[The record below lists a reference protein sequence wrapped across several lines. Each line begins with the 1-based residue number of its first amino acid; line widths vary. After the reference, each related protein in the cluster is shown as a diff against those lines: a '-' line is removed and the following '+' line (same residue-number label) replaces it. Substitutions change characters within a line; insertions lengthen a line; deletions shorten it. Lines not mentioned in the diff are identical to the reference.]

1 MHGCT
6 RRDRMSPGK
15 FEDKGE
21 QDMENS
27 VDPVFKNEMR
37 ISDTTANPGAL
48 GLLAFGMTTVIL
60 NLHNAGLFGM
70 GSVVFAMGIFYGGI
84 AQIIA
89 GIMEWKKNNTFGMT
103 AFISYGSFWIVL
115 VFMILMPAL
124 GWSDALPAQALAA
137 YLALWGLFS
146 LVMFVI
152 TFRLS
157 RALQVVFGLLVLLF
171 LLLVVGISLGSA
183 VIVQIAGIEGIIC
196 GLSAMY
202 TGLGEVMNEVYKEK
216 IVRLG

>member
-1 MHGCT
+1 MT
-6 RRDRMSPGK
+6 ATTI
-15 FEDKGE
+15 
-21 QDMENS
+21 
-27 VDPVFKNEMR
+27 DPVFKNEIR

-48 GLLAFGMTTVIL
+48 GLLAFGMTTIIL

-70 GSVVFAMGIFYGGI
+70 GSVVFAMGIFFGGI
-84 AQIIA
+84 AQVIA

-103 AFISYGSFWIVL
+103 AFISYGFFWIVL
-115 VFMILMPAL
+115 VFMLLMPVL
-124 GWSDALPAQALAA
+124 GWSGPLQKEALVS

-146 LVMFVI
+146 AVMFVI

-171 LLLVVGISLGSA
+171 VLLVIGNATGNGSI
-183 VIVQIAGIEGIIC
+183 IVIAGAEGILT
-196 GLSAMY
+196 GLAAMY

-216 IVRLG
+216 IVKLG

>member
-1 MHGCT
+1 MHCCT
-6 RRDRMSPGK
+6 RRDRMRSGI
-15 FEDKGE
+15 FEDNGE

-60 NLHNAGLFGM
+60 NLHNAGL
-70 GSVVFAMGIFYGGI
+70 
-84 AQIIA
+84 
-89 GIMEWKKNNTFGMT
+89 FGMT

>member
-1 MHGCT
+1 MT
-6 RRDRMSPGK
+6 AT
-15 FEDKGE
+15 
-21 QDMENS
+21 
-27 VDPVFKNEMR
+27 VDEVFKNEIR

-48 GLLAFGMTTVIL
+48 GLLAFGLTTIIL

-70 GSVVFAMGIFYGGI
+70 GSAVFARGIFYGGI

-124 GWSDALPAQALAA
+124 GWSPALPKEALVS

-152 TFRLS
+152 TLRLS
-157 RALQVVFGLLVLLF
+157 VALQVVFGLLTLLF
-171 LLLVVGISLGSA
+171 LLLVIGNALGSET
-183 VIVQIAGIEGIIC
+183 IIHIAG
-196 GLSAMY
+196 A
-202 TGLGEVMNEVYKEK
+202 
-216 IVRLG
+216 